1 MLDQDDLDDDGLP
14 LGVDESRITLAPEV
28 LHLSRFAELYRLHPN
43 NDIKTRL
50 ELCLYNGDVA
60 EKLRRPPVARMWR
73 SVASMLSGSGLDELP
88 PHGVASNAMQ
98 FALLPSIRSL
108 LEERA
113 EAGDVQTCV
122 ALCEVLQVI
131 HPDQKTR
138 IPGLELNLVREWY
151 LSYIDLLHQMCL
163 FSSAS
168 HLIRNSQ
175 DKFIGAL
182 NQQSTT

>member
-1 MLDQDDLDDDGLP
+1 M
-14 LGVDESRITLAPEV
+14 IAPEV
-28 LHLSRFAELYRLHPN
+28 VHLSRFASTYKLYPN
-43 NDIKTRL
+43 DRYPTRVD
-50 ELCLYNGDVA
+50 LCVHNGEVA
-60 EKLRRPPVARMWR
+60 ELLHCFPLARMWR
-73 SVASMLSGSGLDELP
+73 SVASMLKGSGLDELP
-88 PHGVASNAMQ
+88 PIGAASQPANVMQ
-98 FALLPSIRSL
+98 FVLLPTLKSL

-131 HPDQKTR
+131 QPDQQTR

-151 LSYIDLLHQMCL
+151 LSYIDILQRMCL

-168 HLIRNSQ
+168 YLIRSCK
-175 DKFIGAL
+175 DPFIGAL